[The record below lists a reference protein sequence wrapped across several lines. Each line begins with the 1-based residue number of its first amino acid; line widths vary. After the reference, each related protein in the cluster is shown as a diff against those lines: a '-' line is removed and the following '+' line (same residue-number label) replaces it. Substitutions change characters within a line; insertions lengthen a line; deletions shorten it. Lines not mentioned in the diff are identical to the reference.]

1 MAVAEEGGFGRA
13 AQRLGIVPSAVSQ
26 QIGRLERGWGVVL
39 FERTT
44 RRVRL
49 SSAGERLLPEA
60 RAVLAAA
67 ERTVRVAADV
77 TAGADGVLRLGG
89 VHGPRDRLGRVLAL
103 LSAAAPRL
111 QVRLRRMPVGDR
123 LAAVRSGELDAA
135 LVRAVPSAAGL
146 ELLPLWSDPLHVALP
161 QGHPLAAERAGG
173 WTVWRGSR
181 CVWLRARRT
190 RTSTIWSS
198 TRAAGRGRAA
208 RRAALRRSAGHAR
221 GDRHGA
227 RGVVDRLLRGP
238 GDAVG
243 PAVVVRPLAG
253 LSVTTSLAVR
263 PGPPDPALRHLLA
276 ALHRVEGAVGPAGGV
291 CAGRRVR
298 ALSGTC
304 AAFGAGSLWPVA
316 GPPWAGRVPGDRA
329 TASCPP
335 QGVRA
340 PGRAGCPA

>member
-161 QGHPLAAERAGG
+161 QGHPLAAERAVGLDRLAGLALRLAPRAENPYFHDLVVDACRRAGG
-173 WTVWRGSR
+173 VPPAGPPFAGLQATLAAIGTAREASWTVFYEVQGMPSVPR
-181 CVWLRARRT
+181 
-190 RTSTIWSS
+190 
-198 TRAAGRGRAA
+198 
-208 RRAALRRSAGHAR
+208 
-221 GDRHGA
+221 
-227 RGVVDRLLRGP
+227 
-238 GDAVG
+238 
-243 PAVVVRPLAG
+243 VVVRPLAG

-276 ALHRVEGAVGPAGGV
+276 ALHRVEGAVGPAAGGV
-291 CAGRRVR
+291 RG
-298 ALSGTC
+298 
-304 AAFGAGSLWPVA
+304 
-316 GPPWAGRVPGDRA
+316 
-329 TASCPP
+329 
-335 QGVRA
+335 
-340 PGRAGCPA
+340 